1 MPVNSATVLLRLGCL
16 AFGTG
21 AGVLFPKHLPLPASR
36 TSARS
41 SAWVWLDILLGI
53 CKVVVSCAVAL
64 LVVPLPVSVTFL
76 YTGTGILAAA
86 VGAEPDQWQHHLPV
100 VCAWM
105 ILYLPFTGVLA
116 CLGGV
121 LLVLAAEVPGVSV
134 LAVLVFAAPMALL
147 QFGPEGGLVLL
158 ATAAMWCIWQ
168 AGYHRLHRKNTGL
181 FPG

>member
-1 MPVNSATVLLRLGCL
+1 MAVNSATVLLRLGCL
-16 AFGTG
+16 AFGAV
-21 AGVLFPKHLPLPASR
+21 AGVLFPKHLPLSAGR
-36 TSARS
+36 TSAHS

-64 LVVPLPVSVTFL
+64 LVVPLPVPVTFL
-76 YTGTGILAAA
+76 YTGTGILATAI
-86 VGAEPDQWQHHLPV
+86 VAEPDQWQHHLPV

-105 ILYLPFTGVLA
+105 ILYLPFTGALA

-158 ATAAMWCIWQ
+158 STAAMWCLWQ
-168 AGYHRLHRKNTGL
+168 AGYHRLRRKNTGL